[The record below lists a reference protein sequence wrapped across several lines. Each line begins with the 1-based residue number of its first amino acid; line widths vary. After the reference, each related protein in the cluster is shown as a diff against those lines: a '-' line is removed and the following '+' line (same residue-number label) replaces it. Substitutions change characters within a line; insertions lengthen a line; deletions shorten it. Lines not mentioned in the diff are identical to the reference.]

1 MRHTKKKDVALQDPD
16 KIANQEGFQ
25 TTDLTDES
33 TTGETVLQEAA
44 AGNPEETLQ
53 KEATED
59 IKTEESGKKPS
70 KKNKKTAKAEKPAKE
85 EKEKKAKKVKDKTK
99 KGNTKK
105 LLAKLKDMLTYVNE
119 QTLPLRRQI
128 RFKLVVAFLIPA
140 VLIISLG
147 VLSINLSRSSIESN
161 VKESSQG
168 NMVNSATTLDLLM
181 QDAETKASQIAGFED
196 FYFYY
201 LDYEK
206 NSIIESN
213 TLFTSART
221 TLTNSVKSSVGI
233 AAGFAFGSTG
243 KPMST
248 TQDAPLDNLYK
259 DFLASEEFKEW
270 NEAAKTIGGAKSAW
284 IGLHPVVDK
293 GTNQRP
299 EFYSAS
305 YIRTFYKGEGYI
317 VIDLLTSMVM
327 DVLDNSIASD
337 KSIVAFV
344 SPDGRETIAT
354 GKDKDLSLSEG
365 ETIFAGKDFYEKAEK
380 KEATTGEEYVNGGK
394 TLFVYAKIGDT
405 GAMICTLIPKSDILS
420 GLNVVRT
427 LTIVF
432 MLASFV
438 IAVFIGLLLSTDIG
452 KALNKFSKT
461 FKRMSAGDLTVRVD
475 SKRKD
480 EFGALSHDMDDTLD
494 KIQALIADMKN
505 FGHNVSDAAIN
516 VSGASGQL
524 LSSIN
529 EVSETVNVMSQ
540 GVHEQAKDTEKSFL
554 QMTEFAGQI
563 GEACEDTENVGTVAN
578 NTQQIISSGKN
589 IVNELITQV
598 TATSEVTSIIIKD
611 IEDLERQSRSIGSV
625 VGTINDIASTTNLL
639 SLNASIEAA
648 RAGDAGR
655 GFAVVAEQIR
665 SLAEQSVESVKSIE
679 KIIKD
684 IQQKTKTT
692 SESANR
698 AEQMLSLE
706 TDALNKTV
714 KVFQDVDSHMVE
726 LLNKINHI
734 TQNMQTITVSKDDVL
749 DAIKNIAAVTQQTL
763 ASSEVVDTN
772 VSNQIV
778 SIETLN
784 TQAKEMKER
793 VQELEQAIA
802 KFTI

>member
-1 MRHTKKKDVALQDPD
+1 MRHTKKKDVALQNPENV
-16 KIANQEGFQ
+16 NQECNQ
-25 TTDLTDES
+25 TPDLKDES
-33 TTGETVLQEAA
+33 AAGEDVRMEAA
-44 AGNPEETLQ
+44 EGNPMNVLQ

-59 IKTEESGKKPS
+59 IKMEDSS
-70 KKNKKTAKAEKPAKE
+70 KASKKAEKKAAKSD
-85 EKEKKAKKVKDKTK
+85 KKARKGKDK
-99 KGNTKK
+99 
-105 LLAKLKDMLTYVNE
+105 AKTGGFKAFFAKMKDMLTYVNE

-140 VLIISLG
+140 VLIILLG
-147 VLSINLSRSSIESN
+147 VLSIALSRNSIESN
-161 VKESSQG
+161 VMESSQG
-168 NMVNSATTLDLLM
+168 NMVNSATTFDLLM
-181 QDAETKASQIAGFED
+181 QDAETKASQTAAFDD

-201 LDYEK
+201 LNYET
-206 NSIIESN
+206 NSVMESN

-221 TLTNSVKSSVGI
+221 NLTNSVKSSVGL
-233 AAGFAFGSTG
+233 AAAFTFGSTG

-248 TQDAPLDNLYK
+248 TQETPKDHIYN
-259 DFLASEEFKEW
+259 DFLASEEYAEW
-270 NEAAKTIGGAKSAW
+270 NEAAKSVGGARSAW
-284 IGLHPVVDK
+284 IGLHPVIDK
-293 GTNQRP
+293 DTSQKP
-299 EFYSAS
+299 ELYSAS
-305 YIRTFYKGEGYI
+305 YIRTFYKGEGFI
-317 VIDLLTSMVM
+317 VVDLLTSKVM
-327 DVLDNSIASD
+327 DVLENSIASD
-337 KSIVAFV
+337 RSVVAFIT
-344 SPDGRETIAT
+344 PDGRETIAT
-354 GKDKDLSLSEG
+354 GEDKKLSLAEG
-365 ETIFAGKDFYEKAEK
+365 ETVFYGKDFYEKAVS
-380 KEATTGEEYVNGGK
+380 KEATTGKEYVNGGK

-420 GLNVVRT
+420 GLNLVRT
-427 LTIVF
+427 LTIIF
-432 MLASFV
+432 MLVSFV

-452 KALNKFSKT
+452 KALNQFSKT
-461 FKRMSAGDLTVRVD
+461 FKKMSAGDMTVRLN

-480 EFGALSHDMDDTLD
+480 EFGALSRDMDDTLD

-505 FGHNVSDAAIN
+505 FGHNVASAANN
-516 VSGASGQL
+516 VTGASGQIL
-524 LSSIN
+524 TSIN

-563 GEACEDTENVGTVAN
+563 GEACENTENVGAVAN
-578 NTQQIISSGKN
+578 NTQQIISSGKD
-589 IVNELITQV
+589 IVNELIEQV
-598 TATSEVTSIIIKD
+598 TATSEVTSVIIKD
-611 IEDLERQSRSIGSV
+611 IEELERQSRSIGSV
-625 VGTINDIASTTNLL
+625 VSTINDIASTTNLL

-665 SLAEQSVESVKSIE
+665 NLAEQSVASVKSIE

-692 SESANR
+692 AESANR

-706 TDALNKTV
+706 TDALNRTV

-726 LLNKINHI
+726 LLNRINHI
-734 TQNMQTITVSKDDVL
+734 MQNMQQITVSKDEVL

-772 VSNQIV
+772 VGNQIV

-784 TQAKEMKER
+784 SQAKEMKER
-793 VQELEQAIA
+793 VQQLEQAIA